1 MKGVFWILKLKFFLK
16 FLTASP
22 DEFVVTWV
30 TLNQTATPSMVKFGL
45 VNTGE
50 RMATGTVTAFTD
62 GGPLKMVR
70 YVHRVRLTSL
80 LPDSVY
86 GKWTSLFDEFLM
98 I

>member
-1 MKGVFWILKLKFFLK
+1 M
-16 FLTASP
+16 
-22 DEFVVTWV
+22 VTWV

-50 RMATGTVTAFTD
+50 RVATGTVTAFTD